1 MIVGAGMVGA
11 ACALYMARAGLDVA
25 LLDRG
30 PVAAGTTGAGEGDL
44 LVSDK
49 GPGPEL
55 DLALLSGRLWAD
67 LGEELGEAV
76 EYEAKGGVVVAATP
90 EGLTALE
97 TFAAG
102 QRAAGVEAVPVA
114 ADQLHSLEP
123 HLAPGLAGAVH
134 YPQDTQVMPALAA
147 AHLVRASGARLLT
160 GRTVTEVLRGADGA
174 VRGVRTDRGDVHAPA
189 VVNAA
194 GTWGAAV
201 AGLAGVFLPVLPRR
215 GFVLVTEPLPR
226 RVRHKVYAADRPM
239 PATRSSAPSAAPA
252 ALPSL
257 GGKKRSYREPVADA
271 LRAALIA
278 GELRAGEVYSAPTLA
293 ARFGVSATP
302 VREAMLDLAKEGLVD
317 TVPNKGF
324 RVTAVSEKQL
334 DEYTHI
340 RSLIEIPTTVQLAT
354 TADPVSLEALRPA
367 AREIVTAAAAGDLIA
382 YVEADIRFHLG
393 LLALAGNAHLVEVVG
408 DLRERSLLYGL
419 NALVEAGRLQ
429 DSAEEHLE
437 LLDALMDRDPEAV
450 RRVMTRH
457 LGHVRGLWAAH

>member
-1 MIVGAGMVGA
+1 
-11 ACALYMARAGLDVA
+11 
-25 LLDRG
+25 
-30 PVAAGTTGAGEGDL
+30 
-44 LVSDK
+44 
-49 GPGPEL
+49 
-55 DLALLSGRLWAD
+55 
-67 LGEELGEAV
+67 
-76 EYEAKGGVVVAATP
+76 
-90 EGLTALE
+90 
-97 TFAAG
+97 
-102 QRAAGVEAVPVA
+102 
-114 ADQLHSLEP
+114 
-123 HLAPGLAGAVH
+123 
-134 YPQDTQVMPALAA
+134 
-147 AHLVRASGARLLT
+147 
-160 GRTVTEVLRGADGA
+160 
-174 VRGVRTDRGDVHAPA
+174 
-189 VVNAA
+189 
-194 GTWGAAV
+194 
-201 AGLAGVFLPVLPRR
+201 
-215 GFVLVTEPLPR
+215 
-226 RVRHKVYAADRPM
+226 M

-252 ALPSL
+252 ALPVL
-257 GGKKRSYREPVADA
+257 GGKKSSYRERVADA

-408 DLRERSLLYGL
+408 DLRKRSRLYGL
-419 NALVEAGRLQ
+419 NALAEAGRLQ

-437 LLDALMDRDPEAV
+437 ILDALVDRDPESV

>member
-1 MIVGAGMVGA
+1 
-11 ACALYMARAGLDVA
+11 
-25 LLDRG
+25 
-30 PVAAGTTGAGEGDL
+30 
-44 LVSDK
+44 
-49 GPGPEL
+49 
-55 DLALLSGRLWAD
+55 
-67 LGEELGEAV
+67 
-76 EYEAKGGVVVAATP
+76 
-90 EGLTALE
+90 
-97 TFAAG
+97 
-102 QRAAGVEAVPVA
+102 
-114 ADQLHSLEP
+114 
-123 HLAPGLAGAVH
+123 
-134 YPQDTQVMPALAA
+134 
-147 AHLVRASGARLLT
+147 
-160 GRTVTEVLRGADGA
+160 
-174 VRGVRTDRGDVHAPA
+174 
-189 VVNAA
+189 
-194 GTWGAAV
+194 
-201 AGLAGVFLPVLPRR
+201 
-215 GFVLVTEPLPR
+215 
-226 RVRHKVYAADRPM
+226 M
-239 PATRSSAPSAAPA
+239 PATPSSAPSAAPA
-252 ALPSL
+252 ALPVL
-257 GGKKRSYREPVADA
+257 GGKKSSYRERVADA

-354 TADPVSLEALRPA
+354 TADRVSLEALRPA

-408 DLRERSLLYGL
+408 DLRKRSRLYGL
-419 NALVEAGRLQ
+419 DALVEAGRLQ

-437 LLDALMDRDPEAV
+437 LLDALVDRDPEAV

>member
-1 MIVGAGMVGA
+1 
-11 ACALYMARAGLDVA
+11 
-25 LLDRG
+25 
-30 PVAAGTTGAGEGDL
+30 
-44 LVSDK
+44 
-49 GPGPEL
+49 
-55 DLALLSGRLWAD
+55 
-67 LGEELGEAV
+67 
-76 EYEAKGGVVVAATP
+76 
-90 EGLTALE
+90 
-97 TFAAG
+97 
-102 QRAAGVEAVPVA
+102 
-114 ADQLHSLEP
+114 
-123 HLAPGLAGAVH
+123 
-134 YPQDTQVMPALAA
+134 
-147 AHLVRASGARLLT
+147 
-160 GRTVTEVLRGADGA
+160 
-174 VRGVRTDRGDVHAPA
+174 
-189 VVNAA
+189 
-194 GTWGAAV
+194 
-201 AGLAGVFLPVLPRR
+201 
-215 GFVLVTEPLPR
+215 
-226 RVRHKVYAADRPM
+226 M

-252 ALPSL
+252 ALPVL
-257 GGKKRSYREPVADA
+257 GGKKSSYRERVADA

-354 TADPVSLEALRPA
+354 TADRVSLEALRPA

-408 DLRERSLLYGL
+408 DLRKRSRLYGL

-437 LLDALMDRDPEAV
+437 LLDALVDRDPEAV

>member
-1 MIVGAGMVGA
+1 M
-11 ACALYMARAGLDVA
+11 
-25 LLDRG
+25 
-30 PVAAGTTGAGEGDL
+30 
-44 LVSDK
+44 S
-49 GPGPEL
+49 
-55 DLALLSGRLWAD
+55 
-67 LGEELGEAV
+67 
-76 EYEAKGGVVVAATP
+76 ATP
-90 EGLTALE
+90 
-97 TFAAG
+97 
-102 QRAAGVEAVPVA
+102 
-114 ADQLHSLEP
+114 
-123 HLAPGLAGAVH
+123 
-134 YPQDTQVMPALAA
+134 
-147 AHLVRASGARLLT
+147 
-160 GRTVTEVLRGADGA
+160 
-174 VRGVRTDRGDVHAPA
+174 
-189 VVNAA
+189 
-194 GTWGAAV
+194 
-201 AGLAGVFLPVLPRR
+201 
-215 GFVLVTEPLPR
+215 
-226 RVRHKVYAADRPM
+226 
-239 PATRSSAPSAAPA
+239 SSAPSAAPA
-252 ALPSL
+252 ALPVL
-257 GGKKRSYREPVADA
+257 GGKKSSYRERVADA

-354 TADPVSLEALRPA
+354 TADRVSLEALRPA

-408 DLRERSLLYGL
+408 DLRKRSRLYGL
-419 NALVEAGRLQ
+419 DALVEAGRLQ

-437 LLDALMDRDPEAV
+437 LLDALVDRDSEAV